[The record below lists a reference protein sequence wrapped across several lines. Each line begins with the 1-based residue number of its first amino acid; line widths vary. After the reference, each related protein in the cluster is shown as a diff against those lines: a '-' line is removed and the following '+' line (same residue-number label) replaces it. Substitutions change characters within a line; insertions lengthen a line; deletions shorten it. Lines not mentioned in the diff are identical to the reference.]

1 MTEIRLEA
9 FEALKHGEIDQ
20 EIYIYNYM
28 YTNIIMYIYT
38 NIIIYILLY
47 GIYNYDQDAWVAV
60 GWKAKFLQVSQGT
73 LVSLK
78 HSAGAIRTVPVE
90 QACRYSFIAIT

>member
-28 YTNIIMYIYT
+28 YTNIIMYIYIYT

-78 HSAGAIRTVPVE
+78 HS
-90 QACRYSFIAIT
+90 IT